1 MSPGQKMLRSGE
13 QGIDMVLL
21 NFLLRSI
28 DFQNLK
34 NHEWNKV
41 LEITRTATYVPA
53 LVVLWHNIFGK
64 VKTSI
69 ITLTVRWEVA
79 CCTLMIFTILSLC
92 NQLINK

>member
-34 NHEWNKV
+34 NHERNKV

-53 LVVLWHNIFGK
+53 LVVLWHNFFWQGENQHNHINSEMGSSLLHPYDFYNF
-64 VKTSI
+64 
-69 ITLTVRWEVA
+69 ITL
-79 CCTLMIFTILSLC
+79 
-92 NQLINK
+92 